1 MTRQRREAILQAA
14 VIKAVNLTEHFTA
27 IPVGQYPTVGGR
39 QLSGH
44 PDLIIVGGKHL
55 FNPQDRVFYIELK
68 SETGKLRES
77 QKKWHEKA
85 RAARA
90 SVYICRSVLEVLNI
104 CIDKNDLYKWA
115 IDERLD
121 ALVEGLL

>member
-1 MTRQRREAILQAA
+1 MTRQRREALLQAA

-55 FNPQDRVFYIELK
+55 AYPSDRIFYVELK

-77 QKKWHEKA
+77 QKKWYEKA
-85 RAARA
+85 FAAGA
-90 SVYICRSVLEVLNI
+90 SVYICRSVLEVLGTCFN
-104 CIDKNDLYKWA
+104 KNELYGWEP
-115 IDERLD
+115 DERLN